1 MLNNDE
7 VGAPVRSYAIVSA
20 ITNKV
25 DVVKAIDSHKA
36 INEAVHAYPQHNTT
50 RNNPELTNYYSY
62 ELTDDDVSKL
72 ARLDN
77 DLAKIEF
84 LNTRYPKHQSWQV

>member
-25 DVVKAIDSHKA
+25 DVVKAIDSQKA
-36 INEAVHAYPQHNTT
+36 INEAVHSYPQHNTT
-50 RNNPELTNYYSY
+50 RNNPELTNYFSY
-62 ELTDDDVSKL
+62 ELTFFHL
-72 ARLDN
+72 FRFHN
-77 DLAKIEF
+77 QQ
-84 LNTRYPKHQSWQV
+84 YHQEIDQ